1 MHQSFV
7 QLSIIMVRSF
17 DFAEKV
23 KWKLKNEGAS
33 NIGVRRS
40 RTSVL
45 PEKTPIQFAFDM
57 LKKVINTMG

>member
-40 RTSVL
+40 RTSVF
-45 PEKTPIQFAFDM
+45 PETTPIQFAFDM